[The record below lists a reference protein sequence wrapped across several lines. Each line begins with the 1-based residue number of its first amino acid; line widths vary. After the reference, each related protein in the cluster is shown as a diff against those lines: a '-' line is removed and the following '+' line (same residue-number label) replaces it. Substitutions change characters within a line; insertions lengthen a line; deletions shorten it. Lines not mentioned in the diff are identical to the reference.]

1 MKNILPS
8 ALDTRVKVG
17 RRTYRLRPTAANVLQ
32 AMDAIKAEDMTE
44 PDRVRLAVWFLY
56 RWPRPRDAAEALK
69 AAFDLLNEESPYRPD
84 KGAKQNLDLEQDAAM
99 IYAAFRQ
106 QYGIDLRREVLRLD
120 WRVFLALLG
129 GITDAT
135 RLGEIEGIRQ
145 RDLPKWTP
153 YNGEQRRELM
163 RLKSIYAIRNP
174 AKRGQTMQEGLRGM
188 VEALIAM
195 AGGDPDGEV
204 NPKTDTEKAGGE
216 NG

>member
-1 MKNILPS
+1 MKSILPS
-8 ALDTRVKVG
+8 ALETRVQIG
-17 RRTYRLRPTAANVLQ
+17 RRTYRLRPTVANVMQ
-32 AMDAIKAEDMTE
+32 AMNAIQAEDMTE
-44 PDRVRLAVWFLY
+44 RDRVRLAVWLLY
-56 RWPRPRDAAEALK
+56 RWPRPRATAEAVK
-69 AAFDLLNEESPYRPD
+69 AALDVLNEESPYRPD
-84 KGAKQNLDLEQDAAM
+84 KGAKQGLDLEQDAAM

-106 QYGIDLRREVLRLD
+106 QYGIDLTREALRMD

-135 RLGEIEGIRQ
+135 RMGEIEGIRQ

-163 RLKSIYAIRNP
+163 RLKSVYAIRNP

-195 AGGDPDGEV
+195 AGGDPEGEV
-204 NPKTDTEKAGGE
+204 NPKKAGDG